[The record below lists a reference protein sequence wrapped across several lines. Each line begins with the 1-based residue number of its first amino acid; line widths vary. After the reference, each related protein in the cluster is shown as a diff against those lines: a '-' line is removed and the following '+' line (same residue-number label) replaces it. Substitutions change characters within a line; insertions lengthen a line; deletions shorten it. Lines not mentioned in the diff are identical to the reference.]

1 MTWAIGRYAL
11 AAGAAALLS
20 AQAAYAAP
28 TPRAPAPM
36 DPLVALSVF
45 GTAQS
50 SANVCAAGT
59 AAAAAAATAAQGAP
73 GCVLPVTSPPPPPPV
88 VGEAVIPPP
97 PPPVVPAFSPLLGL
111 LGALALVAI
120 AAAVLGGSGDSEG
133 DLTPVSPA

>member
-1 MTWAIGRYAL
+1 METGFRRYAL

-28 TPRAPAPM
+28 TPRAQAV
-36 DPLVALSVF
+36 DPLVALSIF

-59 AAAAAAATAAQGAP
+59 AAAGAAATAAQGAA
-73 GCVLPVTSPPPPPPV
+73 GCVLPVNAPPPPAPV
-88 VGEAVIPPP
+88 VSEVIPPP
-97 PPPVVPAFSPLLGL
+97 PPPAPAFSPLLGL
-111 LGALALVAI
+111 LGALGVIAL
-120 AAAVLGGSGDSEG
+120 AAALAASGGGDSSG